1 MSPTDVE
8 LVAAANSTPLGSL
21 LENCQTGLSPTIS
34 STLYNLQT
42 LPSETLDW
50 ALDLVKRN
58 LYEQYAAAKD
68 TGWSSKD
75 KLAEMTEENA
85 LYVVATE
92 QRPGG
97 PAEKVGF
104 LYFQFTMEDSCDDE
118 GDPESSDQESE
129 DRQAPVIYCYELQL
143 ETGYQRRGFGTYFM
157 DMLEELGSK
166 YRMRKSMLTV
176 FKSNTAAIAFYQKRG
191 LDRWNITEQPST
203 AEACRAGLV

>member
-1 MSPTDVE
+1 
-8 LVAAANSTPLGSL
+8 
-21 LENCQTGLSPTIS
+21 
-34 STLYNLQT
+34 
-42 LPSETLDW
+42 
-50 ALDLVKRN
+50 
-58 LYEQYAAAKD
+58 
-68 TGWSSKD
+68 
-75 KLAEMTEENA
+75 MTEENA

-118 GDPESSDQESE
+118 GDSERSDQESE

-191 LDRWNITEQPST
+191 YRIDGISPSNHLPPR
-203 AEACRAGLV
+203 RAARVSYEIFSKVLS